1 VRPPGAPS
9 GRGCCNHCVTRTRPG
24 VDVAAAQSAERPVTV
39 GVLVALGTVY
49 LVWGSTYLA
58 IKYIVGSLPPFLS
71 MGARF
76 LLAGLILVAVVLV
89 FRGRPAFRMTRGQF
103 VAAAVTGLFLLV
115 GGNGLVAVAEQHVD
129 SSLAALLIAGTPLW
143 VVLIRAVLRDRPSA
157 ATVAGLLI
165 GLTGVAILLL
175 PGVQGDAALGPL
187 LLVVLSSV
195 LWSVGTV
202 LATRRPMPAD
212 PFVTTVVEMAVGGTA
227 MVVLGSLGGE
237 WGRLE
242 PSGAAP
248 SAWIAFAYLVV
259 VGSVVGY
266 SSYVWLLARAPLSLA
281 TTYAYVNPAVAVVL
295 GAWFLSEPLTVNVL
309 VGGGVIIAAVAFVI
323 TAESRGRRSP
333 VPTTREGASP
343 IEPA

>member
-1 VRPPGAPS
+1 
-9 GRGCCNHCVTRTRPG
+9 VT
-24 VDVAAAQSAERPVTV
+24 A
-39 GVLVALGTVY
+39 GVLVALATVY
-49 LVWGSTYLA
+49 VVWGSTYLA
-58 IKYIVGSLPPFLS
+58 IKYVVGSLPPFLS

-76 LLAGLILVAVVLV
+76 LLAGLILLAVVLV
-89 FRGRPAFRMTRGQF
+89 SRGRPAFRMTRGQF

-143 VVLIRAVLRDRPSA
+143 VVLIRAILRDRPA
-157 ATVAGLLI
+157 VATVAGLLI
-165 GLTGVAILLL
+165 GMTGVAVLLL
-175 PGVQGDAALGPL
+175 PGVQGDAELGPL

-202 LATRRPMPAD
+202 LATRRPLPAD

-227 MVVLGSLGGE
+227 MVALGSLGGE
-237 WGRLE
+237 WGRLDL
-242 PSGAAP
+242 SSAGP

-259 VGSVVGY
+259 VGSVIGY

-295 GAWFLSEPLTVNVL
+295 GAWFLAEPLTANVL

-333 VPTTREGASP
+333 MPTTREGASP
-343 IEPA
+343 IEPV